1 MSEVAKALE
10 ELQRQVQLLLDEREI
25 TRVLLA
31 LSRTVDEKDFE
42 GLASL
47 YAVDGT
53 LVTPW
58 GSHSGRNGLA
68 EYVRKDLGH
77 FHALHHVGAGYE
89 IQVEPAAAT
98 ATARMTLLATHV
110 SDADGSRF
118 TTVGG
123 YYNIE
128 LVREEGKWRFKRV
141 APCPQ
146 WRFNASGQE
155 TAIPDGNE
163 RWLPD
168 GETTI
173 AHHR

>member
-1 MSEVAKALE
+1 MTEVAKSLE
-10 ELQRQVQLLLDEREI
+10 ELQRQVQLLMDEREI
-25 TRVLLA
+25 TRLLLA

-89 IQVEPAAAT
+89 IQVEPGAAA
-98 ATARMTLLATHV
+98 ASARMTLLATHV
-110 SDADGSRF
+110 SEADGSRF

-123 YYNIE
+123 YYDVE
-128 LVREEGKWRFKRV
+128 LVREGEKWRLKRV

-146 WRFNASGQE
+146 WRFNATGQE
-155 TAIPDGNE
+155 AAIPNNDG
-163 RWLPD
+163 RWLPN
-168 GETTI
+168 GETTS
-173 AHHR
+173 A